1 MKLTCESSGNQSVRQ
16 NGAAKQRQGYRQ
28 VALEKIVGKGIAAA
42 ITGNGEGGLSVEF
55 VHQSAPSLDEFRETG
70 GWINAGGGPN
80 DQQQVAIGEQLFNLP
95 EASYL
100 FAEQDNVGFIGI
112 TAKFAR
118 RYFSHMVVGLGHRND
133 MAALQTVQM
142 LMIAVNLENIP
153 APGRLMKIVHVL
165 GDQSLEESIILEF
178 GKYPVS
184 IAWLFADQS
193 LAHFA
198 IQLPGFLR
206 IVEKDV
212 EGCVFIRR
220 KDGPYST
227 WAAEVGDTAGN

>member
-1 MKLTCESSGNQSVRQ
+1 MGSG
-16 NGAAKQRQGYRQ
+16 
-28 VALEKIVGKGIAAA
+28 ED
-42 ITGNGEGGLSVEF
+42 GLSVEF

-70 GWINAGGGPN
+70 GWINAGGGAN

-112 TAKFAR
+112 AATFAR
-118 RYFSHMVVGLGHRND
+118 RYFSHMVVDLGHRND

-142 LMIAVNLENIP
+142 LMITVNLENIP
-153 APGRLMKIVHVL
+153 APGRLVKIVHVL
-165 GDQSLEESIILEF
+165 SDQSLEKTFILEV

-193 LAHFA
+193 LTHFA

-206 IVEKDV
+206 IAEKDL
-212 EGCVFIRR
+212 EGGVFIRR
-220 KDGPYST
+220 KDGPYPA
-227 WAAEVGDTAGN
+227 WAAKIGNTAGN